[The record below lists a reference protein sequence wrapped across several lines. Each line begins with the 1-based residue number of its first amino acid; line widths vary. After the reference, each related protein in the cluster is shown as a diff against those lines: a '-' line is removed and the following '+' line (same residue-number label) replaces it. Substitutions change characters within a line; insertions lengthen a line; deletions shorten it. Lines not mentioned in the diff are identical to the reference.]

1 MGIPWWKRMTRI
13 IVPIQKSTIVS
24 GYLLPFVSCM
34 RELSLFVI
42 LVTANNRV
50 LTTLL
55 FFYDE
60 KGWAQY
66 GNAINL
72 LIIFIVLLV
81 NFVVEKL
88 TGASIEKGVG
98 GN

>member
-1 MGIPWWKRMTRI
+1 M
-13 IVPIQKSTIVS
+13 
-24 GYLLPFVSCM
+24 
-34 RELSLFVI
+34 
-42 LVTANNRV
+42 

-60 KGWAQY
+60 KGWSQY

-98 GN
+98 GK

>member
-1 MGIPWWKRMTRI
+1 M
-13 IVPIQKSTIVS
+13 
-24 GYLLPFVSCM
+24 
-34 RELSLFVI
+34 
-42 LVTANNRV
+42 TANNRV

-60 KGWAQY
+60 KGWSQY

-72 LIIFIVLLV
+72 LIIVIVLLV
-81 NFVVEKL
+81 NFLVEKL

-98 GN
+98 GK

>member
-1 MGIPWWKRMTRI
+1 MKVRN
-13 IVPIQKSTIVS
+13 Q
-24 GYLLPFVSCM
+24 SCI
-34 RELSLFVI
+34 RYLSLKTLVASRRRNVFAVI
-42 LVTANNRV
+42 AIV

-60 KGWAQY
+60 KGWSQY

-98 GN
+98 GK